1 MLNDQEIAFF
11 NVFGFIVLRKVF
23 DSQKMFDMSESFN
36 EIALADRDGSE
47 FKGEKRQDLY
57 LSDRPGFKNIE
68 ICDELFRPLSQL
80 LGEDFILT
88 GKCGGGLFVGDTQWH
103 PDIAKVSKQTNI
115 KAGIY
120 LDPVTEET
128 GCLRVVP
135 GSHKNPLHEQ
145 LQPLRMGRI
154 KESLKDGS
162 LMSNIAPA
170 GEKGR
175 IELEDWQKYSGID
188 MDEDNTIF
196 GVDPI
201 TIPSAHMESIPGDVV
216 LFNQCIFHASF
227 GGATGRRMVAMSW
240 ASFPSEDEHST
251 GDKVIDLRL

>member
-1 MLNDQEIAFF
+1 MLNAQEIAFF

-23 DSQKMFDMSESFN
+23 DSQKMFDMSEAFN
-36 EIALADRDGSE
+36 EIAVSDRDGKKFE
-47 FKGEKRQDLY
+47 GERRQDLY
-57 LSDRPGFKNIE
+57 LSGQQSFKDVE
-68 ICDELFRPLSQL
+68 ICDELFNPLAQL
-80 LGEDFILT
+80 LGKDFVLT

-103 PDIAKVSKQTNI
+103 PDIAKVSSQTNI

-120 LDPVTEET
+120 LDPVNVDT

-135 GSHKNPLHEQ
+135 GSHKNPLHDQ

-154 KESLKDGS
+154 KKSLEDGS

-175 IELEDWQKYSGID
+175 IELEDWQEYSGID

-201 TIPSAHMESIPGDVV
+201 TSPSAHMESIPGDVV

-240 ASFPSEDEHST
+240 ASSPTEDDPAM
-251 GDKVIDLRL
+251 GDRVTDLRV

>member
-1 MLNDQEIAFF
+1 MLNAQKIAFF

-23 DSQKMFDMSESFN
+23 DSQKMLDMSESFN
-36 EIALADRDGSE
+36 EIAVSDRDGKKFE
-47 FKGEKRQDLY
+47 GERRQDLY
-57 LSDRPGFKNIE
+57 LSGQQSFKDVE
-68 ICDELFRPLSQL
+68 ICDELFNPLAQL
-80 LGEDFILT
+80 LGKDFVLT

-103 PDIAKVSKQTNI
+103 PDIAKVSSQTNI

-120 LDPVTEET
+120 LDPVNVDT

-135 GSHKNPLHEQ
+135 GSHKNPLHDQ

-154 KESLKDGS
+154 KQSLEDGS

-175 IELEDWQKYSGID
+175 IELEDWQKYSGIN
-188 MDEDNTIF
+188 MDEDKTIF

-201 TIPSAHMESIPGDVV
+201 TIPSAYMESTPGDVV
-216 LFNQCIFHASF
+216 FFNQCIFHASF

>member
-1 MLNDQEIAFF
+1 MLNAQEIAFF
-11 NVFGFIVLRKVF
+11 DVFGFIILRKIFNPERVA
-23 DSQKMFDMSESFN
+23 DMSESFDQ
-36 EIALADRDGSE
+36 IAVFDRDGGE
-47 FKGEKRQDLY
+47 FEGERRQDLY
-57 LSDRPGFKNIE
+57 LSDQSGFKNIE
-68 ICDELFRPLSQL
+68 SCDELFHPLAQL
-80 LGEDFILT
+80 LGQDFVLT

-103 PDIAKVSKQTNI
+103 PDIAKVSNQTNI

-120 LDPVTEET
+120 LDPVTTDT

-154 KESLKDGS
+154 KKSLEDGS

-170 GEKGR
+170 GQKGR
-175 IELEDWQKYSGID
+175 IELEDWQEYSGIN

-201 TIPSAHMESIPGDVV
+201 TIPAAHMESMPGDVV
-216 LFNQCIFHASF
+216 FFNQCIFHASF
-227 GGATGRRMVAMSW
+227 GGATGRRMVAMRY
-240 ASFPSEDEHST
+240 F
-251 GDKVIDLRL
+251 

>member
-1 MLNDQEIAFF
+1 MLNAQEIAFF
-11 NVFGFIVLRKVF
+11 NVFGFIVLRKIFKPERVA
-23 DSQKMFDMSESFN
+23 DMSESFDQ
-36 EIALADRDGSE
+36 IAVFDRDGKE
-47 FKGEKRQDLY
+47 FEGEQRQDLY
-57 LSDRPGFKNIE
+57 LSDQSGFKNIE
-68 ICDELFRPLSQL
+68 ICDELFHPLAQL
-80 LGEDFILT
+80 LGQDFVLT

-103 PDIAKVSKQTNI
+103 PDIAKVSNQTNI

-120 LDPVTEET
+120 LDPVTTDT

-154 KESLKDGS
+154 KKSLEDGS

-170 GEKGR
+170 GQKGR
-175 IELEDWQKYSGID
+175 IELEDWQEYSGIN

-201 TIPSAHMESIPGDVV
+201 TIPAAHMESMPGDVV
-216 LFNQCIFHASF
+216 FFNQCIFHASF

-240 ASFPSEDEHST
+240 ASPPSEHEHST
-251 GDKVIDLRL
+251 GERVTDLRA